1 MRALVGA
8 VTLLVIAGSAPAA
21 SAEGAGGVLRDT
33 WLTSKTKARLIGD
46 SRVKATSITVETKNR
61 IVTLRGKVRTPEER
75 VAAEEIARGTDGVQ
89 AVSNALQVVP
99 ESQREAVDARDKEIE
114 KEVKAR
120 LAKAVLL
127 RGARISVRSDAG
139 VVTLMGT
146 VGDTRAKGGAA
157 TLAKAVPGVKAV
169 RNELEASVT
178 TTARPAT
185 RAKAARPA
193 R

>member
-8 VTLLVIAGSAPAA
+8 VTLLVVAGSAPAA
-21 SAEGAGGVLRDT
+21 TAEGAGSVLRDT

-46 SRVKATSITVETKNR
+46 SRVKATSITVETRDR
-61 IVTLRGKVRTPEER
+61 IVTLRGKVRTPQER
-75 VAAEEIARGTDGVQ
+75 VAAEEIARSTDGVRDV
-89 AVSNALQVVP
+89 ANALQVVP
-99 ESQREAVDARDKEIE
+99 ESQRDAVDARDREIE
-114 KEVKAR
+114 TAVKER

-127 RGARISVRSDAG
+127 RGAKISVRADAG

-146 VGDTRAKGGAA
+146 VGDTRARGGAA
-157 TLAKAVPGVKAV
+157 ALARAVPGVKAV

-178 TTARPAT
+178 TTARPAP
-185 RAKAARPA
+185 APKAARPA